1 MLFIGFKHVFHSSYH
16 TDIKMTWLLPQ
27 MPIILQATTLKNH
40 FIMKEKEKEEKQ
52 HEIAN
57 AVTRSEVAIASPS
70 QEKAEE
76 ESAEESVVEEM
87 GNLSCE
93 EVKKE
98 VKTIEKEEEKEE
110 KAIEEE
116 EEKEKA
122 IEEEEEKPSEEKGNG
137 KNDSPTAPNLEQTT
151 QQLIEHIA
159 KNLETESQLEPTER
173 MAVGDLL
180 NHLLHALGDGK
191 LDKASLQLLRRAIN
205 YDRDMAQ
212 AAREGEVKGRNAR
225 IEEFLKQHRPA
236 SEIHQLGGT
245 ATVASPAPPHHV
257 IGGLSAADRSTIWER
272 GHEKRVRH

>member
-16 TDIKMTWLLPQ
+16 TDIKMTWLLPP

-52 HEIAN
+52 KEIAN

-76 ESAEESVVEEM
+76 ESAVEPVVEEK
-87 GNLSCE
+87 GNLSSE
-93 EVKKE
+93 EVEKK
-98 VKTIEKEEEKEE
+98 VKIIEEEEEKEE

-116 EEKEKA
+116 EKEKA
-122 IEEEEEKPSEEKGNG
+122 IEEKGNG
-137 KNDSPTAPNLEQTT
+137 KNDSSTAPHLEQTT

-159 KNLETESQLEPTER
+159 KNLEKESQLEPTER

-245 ATVASPAPPHHV
+245 ATVASPAPPHHI

>member
-40 FIMKEKEKEEKQ
+40 FVMKEKEKEEKQ
-52 HEIAN
+52 KEIAN
-57 AVTRSEVAIASPS
+57 AVTSSEVAIASPS

-93 EVKKE
+93 EVEKK
-98 VKTIEKEEEKEE
+98 VKI
-110 KAIEEE
+110 IEEE
-116 EEKEKA
+116 EEKEEKA

-137 KNDSPTAPNLEQTT
+137 KNDSPTTPNLEQTT
-151 QQLIEHIA
+151 QQLIEHMT
-159 KNLETESQLEPTER
+159 KNLEKESQLEPTER